1 MLSVPY
7 EGYHGKTAIQTI
19 EHIMQKKGS
28 WSKTHRPF
36 SVHRLDKETS
46 GVMMFALSQE
56 MQQQIMN
63 TWHKMILERTYVA
76 VAENP
81 KYKSDYFKQ
90 KSGIINDKIAYNKH
104 HIGYIPK
111 EDAKNESVV
120 ARTNYKILKEGKV
133 YSFFELNL
141 DTGRKNQ
148 IRVHL
153 SGNKYP
159 LAGDENYRAKT
170 NPFGRLALH
179 AKTLVFIHPVTKQKM
194 TFEVPEDESWLKTVE
209 TYNQNI
215 FEHKEHHKKIS
226 DEDID
231 VKFSTKKQLSKMDFI
246 QRGKFQ
252 KKK

>member
-1 MLSVPY
+1 M
-7 EGYHGKTAIQTI
+7 
-19 EHIMQKKGS
+19 
-28 WSKTHRPF
+28 
-36 SVHRLDKETS
+36 
-46 GVMMFALSQE
+46 
-56 MQQQIMN
+56 
-63 TWHKMILERTYVA
+63 
-76 VAENP
+76 
-81 KYKSDYFKQ
+81 
-90 KSGIINDKIAYNKH
+90 
-104 HIGYIPK
+104 
-111 EDAKNESVV
+111 
-120 ARTNYKILKEGKV
+120 
-133 YSFFELNL
+133 NL

-209 TYNQNI
+209 TCKQNFYNNKLHNKTNSEEI
-215 FEHKEHHKKIS
+215 
-226 DEDID
+226 ID

-252 KKK
+252 NKK